1 MFIKVCTTDT
11 QRVISPGFQLEE
23 DNKIT
28 VTDVQRM
35 IKSVKA
41 ITIGDKTT
49 VVQVTLLNGFILTE
63 SSACVD
69 PANYDQQVGADI
81 CMVKITDK
89 IWFLLGFLL
98 QSARNGFPF

>member
-1 MFIKVCTTDT
+1 MFIKVHITNTP
-11 QRVISPGFQLEE
+11 RVISPGFQLEE

-41 ITIGDKTT
+41 MTIGDKTT